1 MMVEVFRKALEIRFK
16 SGNNLSFSCS
26 LLIAFTFLD
35 DEWCVRK
42 WEGSEE

>member
-16 SGNNLSFSCS
+16 SGNNIFFSCS

-35 DEWCVRK
+35 DEWC
-42 WEGSEE
+42 EEVGGK